1 MIIPA
6 WLIEKIK
13 KDNEK
18 KELEKQQIQLDIEEE
33 AIIKE
38 EQQNEIA
45 ETMDI

>member
-6 WLIEKIK
+6 WLIEKIR

-18 KELEKQQIQLDIEEE
+18 KEPEKQIQLDIEE
-33 AIIKE
+33 AIKE

>member
-6 WLIEKIK
+6 WLIEKIR

-18 KELEKQQIQLDIEEE
+18 KEQQKQIQLEIEREVIE
-33 AIIKE
+33 K

-45 ETMDI
+45 ETVDI

>member
-6 WLIEKIK
+6 WLIEKIR

-18 KELEKQQIQLDIEEE
+18 KKSEKQIQLDIEEE
-33 AIIKE
+33 AIKE

-45 ETMDI
+45 ETMDV